1 MTHPSA
7 PAVRP
12 ADLTQARDRA
22 APRVGLALASLSL
35 GSFVIGAGE
44 FGIMGLLPTMASDL
58 GVSIPQAGLLV
69 TGYALGVVFGAP
81 LLAVLTSRWE
91 RRRTLFLLALVFF
104 AGNLACALAPTYTLL
119 MAARLFTALAH
130 GAFFG
135 IGAVLAA
142 EIARPGKEAQAIS
155 MLFVGMT
162 LANVFG
168 VPLGTVIGQAFGWRS
183 AFFVVSALAAA
194 TAAMIYLFVPV
205 SRPRPGVRFAEELRA
220 LVRPPVLLA
229 MSLSVLASSALFVLY
244 TYIAPLLVGVTGLA
258 ETSVP
263 YLLFVLGTGMT
274 IGNLAGAKLADWKL
288 MPSIMGLFAAM
299 AAILVGIHVFASSP
313 VVMVALMLLWGM
325 VVFGLTS
332 PIQMRIVA
340 TSLGA
345 RNLASTINQSAF
357 NLGNAFGAWVGA
369 MMISAGLGYD
379 ALPLAA
385 AALALSALGVA
396 AVSWRMDGRASRG

>member
-1 MTHPSA
+1 MTSSSA
-7 PAVRP
+7 PAAHP
-12 ADLTQARDRA
+12 ADLSDRA
-22 APRVGLALASLSL
+22 GLRVGLALASLSL

-44 FGIMGLLPTMASDL
+44 FGIMGLLPTMAEDL
-58 GVSIPQAGLLV
+58 RVTISKAGLLV

-91 RRRTLFLLALVFF
+91 RKRTLVLLALVFVV
-104 AGNLACALAPTYTLL
+104 GNLACALSPTYGVL

-142 EIARPGKEAQAIS
+142 EIAKPGKEAQAIS

-194 TAAMIYLFVPV
+194 TAAMIALFVPV
-205 SRPRPGVRFAEELRA
+205 SRPRAGVRFAEELRA

-229 MSLSVLASSALFVLY
+229 MALSVLASSALFVLY

-274 IGNLAGAKLADWKL
+274 IGNLVGAKLADWKL

-299 AAILVGIHVFASSP
+299 AAILVGIHLFAASP
-313 VVMVALMLLWGM
+313 AVMIALMLLWGM

-340 TSLGA
+340 TSQGA

-369 MMISAGLGYD
+369 RMISAGLGYD
-379 ALPLAA
+379 ALPLAS
-385 AALALSALGVA
+385 AALGAWSRAWACAIDSRTMSGLRGLS
-396 AVSWRMDGRASRG
+396 R

>member
-1 MTHPSA
+1 MSA
-7 PAVRP
+7 PSVA
-12 ADLTQARDRA
+12 ADSLNASIGSQPR

-44 FGIMGLLPTMASDL
+44 FGIMGLLPTIARDL

-91 RRRTLFLLALVFF
+91 RRRTLFMLATIFVI
-104 AGNLACALAPTYTLL
+104 GNLACALSPTYELL

-142 EIARPGKEAQAIS
+142 EIAAPGKEAQAIS
-155 MLFVGMT
+155 MMFVGMT

-168 VPLGTVIGQAFGWRS
+168 VPLGTMVGQAFGWRS
-183 AFFVVSALAAA
+183 AFLAVTGLAAV
-194 TAAMIYLFVPV
+194 TAISIALFVPT
-205 SRPRPGVRFAEELRA
+205 SHPRPGVRFRDEMRA
-220 LVRPPVLLA
+220 LGRPPVLLA
-229 MSLSVLASSALFVLY
+229 MLLSVLASSALFALY
-244 TYIAPLLVGVTGLA
+244 TYIAPLLETETGLA
-258 ETSVP
+258 PTSIP

-274 IGNLAGAKLADWKL
+274 IGNLAGARLADWKL

-299 AAILVGIHVFASSP
+299 ACILTAIHFFAGSAIP
-313 VVMVALMLLWGM
+313 MIALMLLWGA

-340 TSLGA
+340 TAQGA

-357 NLGNAFGAWVGA
+357 NLGNAFGAWLGA
-369 MMISAGLGYD
+369 ALISAGFGYD
-379 ALPLAA
+379 TLPLAS
-385 AALALSALGVA
+385 AALALAALAVA
-396 AVSWRMDGRASRG
+396 AYSWRMDKRAAGE